1 MTCTYHKQDVGT
13 YNETMLI
20 KHLDM
25 IHQRLSI
32 CFLVSMKT
40 ASPLLLER
48 LPDLLRLVHYS
59 NISNLECSYHLN
71 EKKQKTKKK
80 KQLISQITLLMKA
93 IKKQSLFPAIAFI
106 E

>member
-1 MTCTYHKQDVGT
+1 MTSTYHKQDVGT

-71 EKKQKTKKK
+71 EKKQQQQ
-80 KQLISQITLLMKA
+80 QLISQTTLLMKA

>member
-1 MTCTYHKQDVGT
+1 MTSTYHKQDVGT

-32 CFLVSMKT
+32 GFLVSMKT

-71 EKKQKTKKK
+71 EKKTKKK
-80 KQLISQITLLMKA
+80 QQLISQITLLMKA